1 MYCNVTFIH
10 GQSSHT
16 PEQSVAGVG
25 LVLGSSSSSLACH
38 HPVVAQVHS
47 PWHFGGWS
55 SVGWIEAIH
64 SLLLGAKERGALRT
78 RGVVFVEELV
88 ELVEVGGGA
97 AVDVVPPVAD
107 EVLLVEHGPVRA
119 EEAVEVAVRLA
130 HVEHLQERRQEVYHM
145 CLRRLELMP

>member
-1 MYCNVTFIH
+1 MGSPPIH
-10 GQSSHT
+10 LSK
-16 PEQSVAGVG
+16 A
-25 LVLGSSSSSLACH
+25 SLALVWCWVH
-38 HPVVAQVHS
+38 HHHHLLLDCHPVVAQIHS
-47 PWHFGGWS
+47 RWHFGWLV
-55 SVGWIEAIH
+55 VGWLVGWRPFIP

-78 RGVVFVEELV
+78 RGVVLVEELV

-130 HVEHLQERRQEVYHM
+130 HVEHLQERRQEERILATIF
-145 CLRRLELMP
+145 CQLET

>member
-1 MYCNVTFIH
+1 MGSPPIH
-10 GQSSHT
+10 LSK
-16 PEQSVAGVG
+16 A
-25 LVLGSSSSSLACH
+25 SLALVWCWVH
-38 HPVVAQVHS
+38 HHHLLLVILWLLKFIV
-47 PWHFGGWS
+47 GGILVGWW
-55 SVGWIEAIH
+55 SVGWLELAIPY

-78 RGVVFVEELV
+78 RGVVLVEELV

-130 HVEHLQERRQEVYHM
+130 HVEHLQERRQEGYPM
-145 CLRRLELMP
+145 CCLN

>member
-1 MYCNVTFIH
+1 MGSPPIHLSKASLALVWCWVHHHHHLLLVILWLLKFIVR
-10 GQSSHT
+10 GI
-16 PEQSVAGVG
+16 
-25 LVLGSSSSSLACH
+25 LVGSSGGRLGVPSLH
-38 HPVVAQVHS
+38 HS
-47 PWHFGGWS
+47 
-55 SVGWIEAIH
+55 
-64 SLLLGAKERGALRT
+64 LLGAKERGALPT

-130 HVEHLQERRQEVYHM
+130 HVEHLQEQR
-145 CLRRLELMP
+145 

>member
-1 MYCNVTFIH
+1 M
-10 GQSSHT
+10 
-16 PEQSVAGVG
+16 
-25 LVLGSSSSSLACH
+25 
-38 HPVVAQVHS
+38 
-47 PWHFGGWS
+47 WW
-55 SVGWIEAIH
+55 SVGWSLEAIPY

-130 HVEHLQERRQEVYHM
+130 HVEHLQERRLQNGNFLATLI
-145 CLRRLELMP
+145 CPLLT

>member
-1 MYCNVTFIH
+1 M
-10 GQSSHT
+10 
-16 PEQSVAGVG
+16 VG
-25 LVLGSSSSSLACH
+25 
-38 HPVVAQVHS
+38 
-47 PWHFGGWS
+47 WW
-55 SVGWIEAIH
+55 SVGWLELAIPY

-78 RGVVFVEELV
+78 RGVVLVEELV

-130 HVEHLQERRQEVYHM
+130 HVEHLQERRQEERILATIF
-145 CLRRLELMP
+145 CQLET